1 MGNPSPMRKILSEFV
16 GITRICNPEHV
27 DLLYWDNEVTGH
39 EEYKRGDYDNIANVM
54 RPKGGGGTNPAC
66 VPKYLKANNIKPDCI
81 VMLTDGE
88 VFDNWGTD
96 WPAPVLWVIVDNPKV
111 EAKVGKT
118 VHVN

>member
-1 MGNPSPMRKILSEFV
+1 
-16 GITRICNPEHV
+16 
-27 DLLYWDNEVTGH
+27 
-39 EEYKRGDYDNIANVM
+39 M

-66 VPKYLKANNIKPDCI
+66 VPKYLKDNGIKPDCI